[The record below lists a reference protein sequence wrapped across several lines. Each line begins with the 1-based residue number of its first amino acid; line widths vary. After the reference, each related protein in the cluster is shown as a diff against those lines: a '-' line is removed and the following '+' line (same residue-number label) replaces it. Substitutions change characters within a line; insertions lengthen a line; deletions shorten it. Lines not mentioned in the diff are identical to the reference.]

1 MRSANGTDDL
11 RSGPGACAPSVAGSS
26 RAGVEPGCEGLP
38 GDTVGDRNATEPS
51 AGHAGSCAAEDETA
65 DLAVVSS
72 PTLAAERVVSN
83 SLPAYPLQPRTAP
96 DKANKALQRM
106 KGRWLLVERPS
117 RSWLS
122 SFALAV
128 VLAATVGV
136 GILVAAGIL
145 ETPKNI
151 APNEPASPKDAITP
165 LSMAP
170 ARLILENGVALEN
183 ESLPLGISVAEASG
197 GESLMIVGLAP
208 EFRLSIGTPTGPM
221 AWKLS
226 AHQASEALIHPPRD
240 FVGVTDVV
248 AELYSAEDKP
258 VEARVARF
266 EWGRRSGERQVTV
279 QPGPSTPK
287 PIIPRMAPEEITLLV
302 EQGRG
307 LLRTGDITSAR
318 ISLKRAANAGKR
330 RRGLVAGDEFR
341 SQLTGPQRCVRSW
354 SRPAS
359 GARMV

>member
-1 MRSANGTDDL
+1 M
-11 RSGPGACAPSVAGSS
+11 
-26 RAGVEPGCEGLP
+26 
-38 GDTVGDRNATEPS
+38 
-51 AGHAGSCAAEDETA
+51 
-65 DLAVVSS
+65 
-72 PTLAAERVVSN
+72 
-83 SLPAYPLQPRTAP
+83 
-96 DKANKALQRM
+96 
-106 KGRWLLVERPS
+106 
-117 RSWLS
+117 
-122 SFALAV
+122 
-128 VLAATVGV
+128 
-136 GILVAAGIL
+136 AAGIL

-151 APNEPASPKDAITP
+151 APNEPASSKDAITP

-183 ESLPLGISVAEASG
+183 KSLPLGISVAEASG

-266 EWGRRSGERQVTV
+266 EWGRRSGERQGTV
-279 QPGPSTPK
+279 QLGPSTPK
-287 PIIPRMAPEEITLLV
+287 PMIPRMTSEEITLLV

-318 ISLKRAANAGKR
+318 ISLKRAANAGNVDAALLLAMSFDPSLLARSGVFGVGADRLQAREWYSK
-330 RRGLVAGDEFR
+330 A
-341 SQLTGPQRCVRSW
+341 SQLGSQD
-354 SRPAS
+354 AS
-359 GARMV
+359 HYLNELALSDK